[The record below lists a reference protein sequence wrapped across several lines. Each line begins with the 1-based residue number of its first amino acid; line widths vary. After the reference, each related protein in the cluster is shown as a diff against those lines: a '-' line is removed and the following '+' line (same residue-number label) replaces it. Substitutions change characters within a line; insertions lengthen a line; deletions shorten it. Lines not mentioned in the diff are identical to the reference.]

1 MIRRPPRSTRTDTL
15 FPYTTLFRSHEQ
27 SAGSQHRLAPGGN
40 FGVDAGDA
48 RFALGAFGQV
58 LELVVDAEFFVDAE
72 LDLGAAARHVR
83 RARYRAGAAR
93 LPDAMRPPLVEPSVA
108 PAVRAACILTGAR
121 TQQNPF

>member
-27 SAGSQHRLAPGGN
+27 SAGSQHRLALGGN

-58 LELVVDAEFFVDAE
+58 LELVVDAELLVAAE
-72 LDLGAAARHVR
+72 FDVGAAARHVR
-83 RARYRAGAAR
+83 RDRPRAGASR
-93 LPDAMRPPLVEPSVA
+93 LRDDMRLAFVETPLTPPVR
-108 PAVRAACILTGAR
+108 PASLFKEQSERA
-121 TQQNPF
+121 